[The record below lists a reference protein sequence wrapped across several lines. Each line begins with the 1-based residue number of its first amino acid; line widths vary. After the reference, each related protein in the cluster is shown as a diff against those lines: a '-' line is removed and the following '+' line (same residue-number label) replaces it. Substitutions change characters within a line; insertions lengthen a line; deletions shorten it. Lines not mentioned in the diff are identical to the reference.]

1 MKKYLIPLLLIVV
14 QVLNAQDIDEVK
26 KYAYLGQHAKAKDAV
41 DKYLAVEKNARKPE
55 GWFYKGY
62 TYNMVS
68 KDSSLSLEQSAA
80 LKLEAFNALKKYR
93 EMDPKAELLTEQ
105 NNSPFYDMYAGYA
118 QDLGIRAYNNKDFAA
133 AGKYFEDALAV
144 HSYVSTNNLAGAG
157 GYRFPAVDTTL
168 TLYAGVAYNQAKD
181 QESVILKSKKAE
193 IEKNDKLNPEQK
205 DLQIKELEKKSEERK
220 IMLNSKGMAFFQKLS
235 DAGIGGEQY
244 LDVYQQLA
252 DYYRNKKDNSAFAT
266 AIDRGR
272 KLYPQNDDYWVALE
286 IENAVDGV
294 EKPAV
299 FERYESLLKKYPEN
313 FAINYNYAVELYQYV
328 YSDERKTAD
337 NEAYKTKITSLLDRA
352 LKTKPESLEAN
363 FLMANFTYN
372 NSIDISEA
380 AMKIKGPKPEDLK
393 RKKEMNE
400 RSMKMMDSAIPY
412 AEKVVNIFG
421 GIAKPKSSEKINYR
435 QSVVILRN
443 IYESKK
449 DAANADKYDKLLKTI
464 Q

>member
-1 MKKYLIPLLLIVV
+1 MLLLVV

-26 KYAYLGQHAKAKDAV
+26 KYAYLGQHAKAKEAV
-41 DKYLAVEKNARKPE
+41 DKYLAVEKNAKKPE

-62 TYNMVS
+62 AYNMVS

-80 LKLEAFNALKKYR
+80 LKLEAFNAMKKYR

-105 NNSPFYDMYAGYA
+105 NNSPFFDMYAGYA
-118 QDLGIRAYNNKDFAA
+118 QDLGIKAYNNKDYAA

-144 HSYVSTNNLAGAG
+144 HNYVSTNNLAGAG

-168 TLYAGVAYNQAKD
+168 TLYAGVAYNQAKMQD
-181 QESVILKSKKAE
+181 
-193 IEKNDKLNPEQK
+193 
-205 DLQIKELEKKSEERK
+205 
-220 IMLNSKGMAFFQKLS
+220 KGMPFYQKLA

-244 LDVYQQLA
+244 LDVYQQLG
-252 DYYRNKKDNSAFAT
+252 DYYRNKKDNAAFSSTIEKA
-266 AIDRGR
+266 R

-299 FERYESLLKKYPEN
+299 FERYEALLKKYPEN

-337 NEAYKTKITSLLDRA
+337 NDAYKTKITGLLDRA

-400 RSMKMMDSAIPY
+400 RSVKMMDGAIPY

-435 QSVVILRN
+435 QSLVILRS

-449 DAANADKYDKLLKTI
+449 DQVNADKYDKLLKTI

>member
-41 DKYLAVEKNARKPE
+41 DKYLAVEKNAKKPE

-118 QDLGIRAYNNKDFAA
+118 QDLGIKAYNNKDFAA

-168 TLYAGVAYNQAKD
+168 TLYAGVAYNQAKMQD
-181 QESVILKSKKAE
+181 
-193 IEKNDKLNPEQK
+193 
-205 DLQIKELEKKSEERK
+205 
-220 IMLNSKGMAFFQKLS
+220 KGMPFYQKLV

-244 LDVYQQLA
+244 LDVYQQLG
-252 DYYRNKKDNSAFAT
+252 DYYRNKKDNAAFAST
-266 AIDRGR
+266 IEKARR
-272 KLYPQNDDYWVALE
+272 LYPQNDDYWVALE

-337 NEAYKTKITSLLDRA
+337 NEAYKTKITGLLDRA

-400 RSMKMMDSAIPY
+400 RSMKMMDGAIPY